1 MCRRNAL
8 NLGMSIVVNPHSQQ
22 EELKLL
28 AFLDSMKYD
37 YVKEDDTD
45 TILSPEQINEVLD
58 RDKEY
63 EEGKAQSYS
72 LEEII
77 AHFKLD
83 DKL

>member
-1 MCRRNAL
+1 
-8 NLGMSIVVNPHSQQ
+8 MSIIVNPHNQQ
-22 EELKLL
+22 EESKLL

-37 YVKEDDTD
+37 YIKDDDTD
-45 TILSPEQINEVLD
+45 TILSTEQIDEVLD

-63 EEGKAQSYS
+63 EEGKADSYS
-72 LEEII
+72 LDEII